1 MHSVSSFSK
10 IFKQFGVILGLCVL
24 VPGTALARTPEF
36 PLPDDMRISN
46 LGDSMRVNGNDVN
59 VRLFSSEDSAQA
71 ILDFYREEWGTGASH
86 DPGFT
91 QTNLQEPWTMISR
104 IEDNYLMTVQVQPT
118 STGGSKGILGL
129 SRLPE
134 RTRTPRLGEGFPT
147 MGDSQI
153 LNEVASKDLGQ
164 SGRTMLL
171 GNKHDIGTN
180 VAFYRNRYRDDGW
193 AFDIDRTVG
202 GIMHVMAVRKG
213 RQRVNMVITEVSKG
227 GSQIVVNEVTH
238 DIL

>member
-1 MHSVSSFSK
+1 MSNFSNV
-10 IFKQFGVILGLCVL
+10 FKQLSVVL
-24 VPGTALARTPEF
+24 LISLVASGTVLARTPEF
-36 PLPDDMRISN
+36 PLPDDIRISH

-59 VRLFSSEDSAQA
+59 VRLFSSDDSAQD
-71 ILDFYREEWGTGASH
+71 ILDFYREQWGEGASH

-118 STGGSKGILGL
+118 SSGGSKGILGL

-134 RTRTPRLGEGFPT
+134 RNRPPKLGEGFPV
-147 MGDSQI
+147 MGDSQV
-153 LNEVASKDLGQ
+153 LNEVASKDVGQ

-180 VAFYRNRYRDDGW
+180 AAFYRNRYRDGGW

-227 GSQIVVNEVTH
+227 GSHIVVNEVTH

>member
-1 MHSVSSFSK
+1 MS
-10 IFKQFGVILGLCVL
+10 QFPLIPRQVVAILVISLLAHAN
-24 VPGTALARTPEF
+24 ALARAPEF
-36 PLPDDMRISN
+36 PLPDDIRISH
-46 LGDSMRVNGNDVN
+46 LGDSLRVNGNDVN
-59 VRLFSSEDSAQA
+59 VQLFSSDDSAQE
-71 ILDFYREEWGTGASH
+71 ILDFYREQWGTGASH

-104 IEDNYLMTVQVQPT
+104 IEDKYLMTVQVQPT
-118 STGGSKGILGL
+118 SSGGSKGILGL

-134 RTRTPRLGEGFPT
+134 RSQAPKLGEGFPA
-147 MGDSQI
+147 MGDSQV

-180 VAFYRNRYRDDGW
+180 AAFYRTRYRDDGW
-193 AFDIDRTVG
+193 AFDIDRSVG

-213 RQRVNMVITEVSKG
+213 RRRVNMVITEVSKG
-227 GSQIVVNEVTH
+227 GSQIVVNEVSH